1 VRALT
6 LRETQVLSFVA
17 NGFSNVE
24 TGAELGISAMTVR
37 SHVSS
42 ILSKLGV
49 HTRAHAV
56 AIAMQHGW
64 IPGPFPSNGGAAA

>member
-6 LRETQVLSFVA
+6 ARETQVLSFIA

-24 TGAELGISAMTVR
+24 TGAELGISAKTVR
-37 SHVSS
+37 SHVMS
-42 ILSKLGV
+42 ILNKLGV

-64 IPGPFPSNGGAAA
+64 IPGPFPTIPRSAA

>member
-6 LRETQVLSFVA
+6 SRETQILTFIA

-24 TGAELGISAMTVR
+24 IAAELLISAKTVR
-37 SHVSS
+37 THVSS
-42 ILSKLGV
+42 ILNKLGV
-49 HTRAHAV
+49 HNRSHAV

-64 IPGPFPSNGGAAA
+64 IPGPFPTIPRSAA